1 MYKIIGA
8 DQKEYGPVTGDQ
20 LRHWIA
26 EGRVN
31 TRTQVRA
38 EGASEWQPLSA
49 FPEFAEFFGA
59 GAAAAASGPAPFAA
73 AGSGRDAALQSVKAP
88 AIALLITA
96 VLNSILA
103 LWKLVE
109 LTLLHSNPEF
119 LSGMPQF
126 DNPEMQKMLHLLSGP
141 VGVASAA
148 FGLAMS
154 VLVLIGALRM
164 HALRS
169 YSLALVA
176 SILAMVPCVTPCCVI
191 GLPFGIWALVVLNK
205 PEVRSQFS

>member
-31 TRTQVRA
+31 GRTQVQA

-49 FPEFAEFFGA
+49 FPEFAGFFGA
-59 GAAAAASGPAPFAA
+59 GTAAPASGPAPFPV
-73 AGSGRDAALQSVKAP
+73 GSGRDAALQSVKAP

-109 LTLLHSNPEF
+109 LTLMHSNLEF

-126 DNPEMQKMLHLLSGP
+126 NDPQMQRILHVASGP

-148 FGLAMS
+148 FGLVMS
-154 VLVLIGALRM
+154 VVILIGALRM

-176 SILAMVPCVTPCCVI
+176 SILAIVPCVTPCCVI

-205 PEVRSQFS
+205 TEVRSQFS